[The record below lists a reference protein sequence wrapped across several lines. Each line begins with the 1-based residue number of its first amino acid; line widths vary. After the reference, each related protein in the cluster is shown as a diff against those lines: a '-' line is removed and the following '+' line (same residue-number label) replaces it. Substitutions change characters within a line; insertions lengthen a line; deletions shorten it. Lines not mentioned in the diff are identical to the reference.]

1 MNQRDFNTF
10 AQATSERYSAEVDRA
25 RRRRW
30 RAAPSRRG
38 RRLVERDD
46 PIRQLAAAVVHQAVL
61 DARGEIPGNERHMES
76 YLSAHARHWL
86 QSGGADDFLGLL
98 GLDAGAVCERLG

>member
-10 AQATSERYSAEVDRA
+10 AEERYSAEVDKA
-25 RRRRW
+25 YTRRW
-30 RAAPSRRG
+30 RCAASVKA
-38 RRLVERDD
+38 RRLIGRDD

-61 DARGEIPGNERHMES
+61 DARGEIAGNERHMES

-86 QSGGADDFLGLL
+86 HSGAAEDFLGLL
-98 GLDAGAVCERLG
+98 GLDAGAVRERLG

>member
-10 AQATSERYSAEVDRA
+10 AEAAVGRGVNRMYK
-25 RRRRW
+25 RRHHRVPRLK
-30 RAAPSRRG
+30 G
-38 RRLVERDD
+38 RRLVGRDD

-98 GLDAGAVCERLG
+98 GLDAGAVRERLG